1 MSTAGNTFKDK
12 ILSFAAPFLQ
22 CLPQPR
28 QSEEVLPHQPEVV
41 LSVLH
46 VQSGG
51 IFRSA
56 MTCGR
61 SLCRLKRHN
70 IPQDTISTS
79 TCWCLPIRTGTQ
91 HTLLQS
97 VRATPADPTASFAN
111 ICLRFRSWVGETW
124 DFIAIKKQS
133 AVETPRRPNPPRDPD
148 QAAKGAFDVE
158 TTLMARYGVPFG
170 FCPQAD
176 ESDEHFWVDVWLF
189 LKQVLYFFFE
199 IAIWWFT
206 FSLYIVDTRTHTHK
220 IVLS

>member
-1 MSTAGNTFKDK
+1 MLWLYMVMEGLKRARCVDGALRCGVGAVSSILSMHLACRLMSTAGNTFKDK
-12 ILSFAAPFLQ
+12 RLSFAAPFFQ

-79 TCWCLPIRTGTQ
+79 TC
-91 HTLLQS
+91 
-97 VRATPADPTASFAN
+97 
-111 ICLRFRSWVGETW
+111 
-124 DFIAIKKQS
+124 
-133 AVETPRRPNPPRDPD
+133 
-148 QAAKGAFDVE
+148 
-158 TTLMARYGVPFG
+158 
-170 FCPQAD
+170 
-176 ESDEHFWVDVWLF
+176 
-189 LKQVLYFFFE
+189 
-199 IAIWWFT
+199 
-206 FSLYIVDTRTHTHK
+206 
-220 IVLS
+220 